1 MSKLTTATPPLTLVD
16 AYLAEI
22 ARAYRVPWAPVDASS
37 ARDDTDATD
46 EVPVSLAVGRI
57 I

>member
-37 ARDDTDATD
+37 AHDDTDATD
-46 EVPVSLAVGRI
+46 EVPVSLTVGRI